1 LQIFSRGFSFAA
13 LVTYWTYD
21 CPALPDCWREL
32 CRIAIAPM
40 IAKVYSVVDIGA
52 NAKAMSKSSAER

>member
-1 LQIFSRGFSFAA
+1 
-13 LVTYWTYD
+13 VTYWTYD